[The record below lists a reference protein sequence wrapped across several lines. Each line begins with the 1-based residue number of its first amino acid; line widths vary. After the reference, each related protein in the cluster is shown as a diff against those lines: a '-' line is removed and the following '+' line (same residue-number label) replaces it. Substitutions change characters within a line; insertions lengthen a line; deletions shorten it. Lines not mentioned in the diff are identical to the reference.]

1 MKETEELK
9 NVLFSLRLQAAGK
22 VKTLDWSMEKLEK
35 VLKATKNNT
44 ARDAHGHVYELFKFG
59 GRDLKLSLLKL
70 CNLTKSKQEYPEIFQ
85 LSNITSIYKQKGRK
99 DDLNSDRGVFN
110 VVKIRSILDKLIY
123 NDNYQIIDSNMSC
136 SNIGGRKNR
145 NIRDHLF
152 VINAIINDAIQN
164 NEAIDIQTVDVTKCF
179 DKMNYKETA
188 NDLYDAGVI
197 NDQFVTLANSNKKCK
212 VAIKLPGGS
221 QTKRIEI
228 EEIEMQGTVP
238 APLKCS
244 VQIDTLGKECLKNNE
259 GLFKYKGCTSVPP
272 LSFIDDVLG
281 ITKCSVSGVEL
292 NALIQSKMNHKKLQ
306 LSQEKCF
313 KMHVGKTTSECPILK
328 VDGKEMNLVER
339 ETYLGDIV
347 TSDGNLNENIEARFN
362 KGIGIV
368 NQIIAILN
376 EVSFGHFYFEM
387 ALLFRQSMLINSILC
402 NFEVLHG
409 LKKSHIEKMEAV
421 DRYFMRRIFQSPI
434 STPVESYYIETS
446 VLPLKFVIIGR
457 RLMYYHNLL
466 QKDDSELV
474 KMVFLTQGKLSV
486 KNDWINYLKDDLSLC
501 QIVLSENEI
510 KLMKKEKFKKL
521 VNDKL
526 RQLTNEYLTSLQ
538 QSHRKTRNIFV
549 TEKMKPYLR
558 SEEISLEEKRMLF
571 LMRNFMCD
579 VKTNYKTLYANN
591 MRCRLCDKF
600 EESES
605 HLTICEEG
613 VDEEIQKN
621 LKNVSVTDVWAS
633 SFRQITSIQIIN
645 KLFKLRNLKYE
656 KKKLSTQTQVQ
667 PL

>member
-1 MKETEELK
+1 MQDTIEGFSQIKTYNLKKRLCPKNTLDPPSAKRDHAGKLVSDPDELESLYLKTYRERLTPNEVPENLKKTEELK

-259 GLFKYKGCTSVPP
+259 GLFKYK
-272 LSFIDDVLG
+272 
-281 ITKCSVSGVEL
+281 VSLPSLLLMMFLEL
-292 NALIQSKMNHKKLQ
+292 QN
-306 LSQEKCF
+306 
-313 KMHVGKTTSECPILK
+313 V
-328 VDGKEMNLVER
+328 
-339 ETYLGDIV
+339 
-347 TSDGNLNENIEARFN
+347 
-362 KGIGIV
+362 
-368 NQIIAILN
+368 
-376 EVSFGHFYFEM
+376 
-387 ALLFRQSMLINSILC
+387 
-402 NFEVLHG
+402 
-409 LKKSHIEKMEAV
+409 
-421 DRYFMRRIFQSPI
+421 
-434 STPVESYYIETS
+434 
-446 VLPLKFVIIGR
+446 
-457 RLMYYHNLL
+457 
-466 QKDDSELV
+466 
-474 KMVFLTQGKLSV
+474 
-486 KNDWINYLKDDLSLC
+486 LSLEW
-501 QIVLSENEI
+501 S
-510 KLMKKEKFKKL
+510 
-521 VNDKL
+521 
-526 RQLTNEYLTSLQ
+526 
-538 QSHRKTRNIFV
+538 
-549 TEKMKPYLR
+549 
-558 SEEISLEEKRMLF
+558 
-571 LMRNFMCD
+571 
-579 VKTNYKTLYANN
+579 
-591 MRCRLCDKF
+591 
-600 EESES
+600 
-605 HLTICEEG
+605 
-613 VDEEIQKN
+613 
-621 LKNVSVTDVWAS
+621 
-633 SFRQITSIQIIN
+633 
-645 KLFKLRNLKYE
+645 
-656 KKKLSTQTQVQ
+656 
-667 PL
+667 